1 MSSVRRLDTE
11 KLRTRRIIA
20 TAALTV
26 VAITFLLLSDA
37 SAPASAAQVSAM
49 PAAAGSSNQE
59 APSDPAEAEQTPAGQ
74 APRDPA
80 APYQDPDDPRAQQM
94 SAAGMPRPVRP
105 QEE

>member
-1 MSSVRRLDTE
+1 MSAVRGLDTE

-37 SAPASAAQVSAM
+37 STPASAATVTATA
-49 PAAAGSSNQE
+49 PAAGSSNQE
-59 APSDPAEAEQTPAGQ
+59 VPSD
-74 APRDPA
+74 
-80 APYQDPDDPRAQQM
+80 QM
-94 SAAGMPRPVRP
+94 SASGMPRSIRP

>member
-1 MSSVRRLDTE
+1 MSAVRRLDTE

-37 SAPASAAQVSAM
+37 STPASAATVTATA
-49 PAAAGSSNQE
+49 PAAGSSNE
-59 APSDPAEAEQTPAGQ
+59 EVPSD
-74 APRDPA
+74 
-80 APYQDPDDPRAQQM
+80 QM
-94 SAAGMPRPVRP
+94 SAYGMPRSVRP

>member
-1 MSSVRRLDTE
+1 MSSLTRLDTE

-37 SAPASAAQVSAM
+37 SAPASAAPVDRRP
-49 PAAAGSSNQE
+49 PAAGFSNQE
-59 APSDPAEAEQTPAGQ
+59 VPSAPAEAEH
-74 APRDPA
+74 APGDRA
-80 APYQDPDDPRAQQM
+80 ALHQNTNDSQAQQM
-94 SAAGMPRPVRP
+94 SEGLMPRPVRP

>member
-1 MSSVRRLDTE
+1 MSAVRRLDTE

-37 SAPASAAQVSAM
+37 STPASAATVTAAA
-49 PAAAGSSNQE
+49 PAAGSSNQE
-59 APSDPAEAEQTPAGQ
+59 VPSD
-74 APRDPA
+74 
-80 APYQDPDDPRAQQM
+80 QM
-94 SAAGMPRPVRP
+94 SASGMPRSIRP